1 MILIAT
7 LVLQLTAA
15 PGNALDPRLGLFRAA
30 GGERLIVFPRD
41 SGQLGIG
48 YGAGEVRGLAGVGH
62 FRQATSGQSS
72 GSSVDV
78 PFEDLAKDVLAAVAV
93 LTRDPAIRPGAIGLF
108 GTSQGIWVALQATT
122 LSRDLA
128 FLVLVSGGGT
138 SPLDA
143 ELNRGRQTLERAT
156 QLTAA
161 QIAAATAF
169 RRRKFEFAIT
179 GERKDEYD
187 RILAAARSEPWFK
200 HIGDGLPNQAFWRP
214 NGLFDPIPPLQAFR
228 KPVLAMFGALDTNND
243 AARNAELMEAAWK
256 VAGNPRGKA
265 VVFERANHGLF
276 ETDHRIPLE
285 RELPSLTRF
294 VPRYIDLLTR
304 WLEEVAP
311 GSSGG
316 Q

>member
-1 MILIAT
+1 MAQRPIRFVHRGDIVNVEGPAPTTTVLAWLREHQRCTGTKEGCNEGDCGACTVIVGELDSAGALRLQPINSCIQFLPTLDGKALIT
-7 LVLQLTAA
+7 V
-15 PGNALDPRLGLFRAA
+15 
-30 GGERLIVFPRD
+30 
-41 SGQLGIG
+41 
-48 YGAGEVRGLAGVGH
+48 
-62 FRQATSGQSS
+62 
-72 GSSVDV
+72 
-78 PFEDLAKDVLAAVAV
+78 EDLQG
-93 LTRDPAIRPGAIGLF
+93 RHPAQQAMGACHGSQCGFCTPGFVMSLFALYLNEPNAGRREVVDALSGNLCRCTGYRP
-108 GTSQGIWVALQATT
+108 
-122 LSRDLA
+122 
-128 FLVLVSGGGT
+128 
-138 SPLDA
+138 
-143 ELNRGRQTLERAT
+143 
-156 QLTAA
+156 
-161 QIAAATAF
+161 
-169 RRRKFEFAIT
+169 
-179 GERKDEYD
+179 
-187 RILAAARSEPWFK
+187 ILAAARSEPWFK

-294 VPRYIDLLTR
+294 VPGYIDLLTR
-304 WLEEVAP
+304 WLEEVAQ